1 MPYLRPSFVLPGILT
16 SLLALPPSAPAAD
29 DLNSVFSALDKAAVS
44 FRGLA
49 ADVHKVKHTAVVP
62 DDDEQTGKILVRR
75 AKPHELQ
82 MRVDFD
88 PPDQQEVVLDGTKAE
103 IYYPKRNSITPY
115 ILGKAAKPMAEQLL
129 LLGWGSTSQ
138 DLKSTF
144 NVTYSG
150 TEMVAGQSAAR
161 LVLIPKDKDLLTNL
175 PKFELWIALEGPV
188 AGVAIQVKF
197 YEKGGKD
204 YSVATYTNVKL
215 RSVSESEVKLTAP
228 KNAQREKPIRL

>member
-1 MPYLRPSFVLPGILT
+1 MPYLRPPLVLIGILAA
-16 SLLALPPSAPAAD
+16 LAVPPNAPAAD
-29 DLNSVFSALDKAAVS
+29 DLNSVFSTLDKAAGN

-49 ADVHKVKHTAVVP
+49 ADVHKIKHTAVVP

-75 AKPHELQ
+75 SKPHELQ

-103 IYYPKRNSITPY
+103 IYYPKRNAITPY
-115 ILGKAAKPMAEQLL
+115 ILGKAARPMAEQLL

-144 NVTYSG
+144 NVTYGG
-150 TEMVAGQSAAR
+150 TEMVAGQKAAR
-161 LVLIPKDKDLLTNL
+161 LDLIPKDKDLLTNL
-175 PKFELWIALEGPV
+175 PKFELWISLEGATTGIAV
-188 AGVAIQVKF
+188 QVKF

-204 YSVATYTNVKL
+204 YSVATYTNIKL
-215 RSVSESEVKLTAP
+215 RSVSEAEVKLTAP
-228 KNAQREKPIRL
+228 KNAVREKPIRL